1 MEESK
6 KIAFEED
13 LTEFILEWTKRNGLA
28 EFDFSGERRVGYI
41 SVKVREAG
49 YNEQLGGHCADP
61 VPAGKYGDALNN
73 RRFFDRDEEDEEDQ
87 PPRPFSPLV
96 TLVDRLAAEWCAAS
110 ASMLDDRLFI
120 SGGISIACAYAK
132 LLGRIADFADA
143 DPVREKTLRISLLK
157 RAIADI
163 NDLAGAFQEVGNWQA
178 SVRETAARQMDELSL
193 LRERLTDMLAE
204 KK

>member
-1 MEESK
+1 MS
-6 KIAFEED
+6 IN
-13 LTEFILEWTKRNGLA
+13 RQNRS
-28 EFDFSGERRVGYI
+28 EFDWEREIRRDERRI
-41 SVKVREAG
+41 SKYYRELMYCLDLPG
-49 YNEQLGGHCADP
+49 EEEIINEQLTGHCADP

-73 RRFFDRDEEDEEDQ
+73 RRFFDRDDDDEEDPT
-87 PPRPFSPLV
+87 PPRPYSPLV

-157 RAIADI
+157 RAVADI
-163 NDLAGAFQEVGNWQA
+163 NDLAGAFQEIGGWQN
-178 SVRETAARQMDELSL
+178 SVRDIAARQIEELSL
-193 LRERLTDMLAE
+193 LRERLTDLLAE
-204 KK
+204 KQ

>member
-1 MEESK
+1 MS
-6 KIAFEED
+6 IN
-13 LTEFILEWTKRNGLA
+13 RQNNRS
-28 EFDFSGERRVGYI
+28 EFDWEREIRRDERRI
-41 SVKVREAG
+41 SRYYRELMYCLDLPG
-49 YNEQLGGHCADP
+49 EEEIINEQLTGHCTDP

-73 RRFFDRDEEDEEDQ
+73 RRFFDRDDDDEEDQ
-87 PPRPFSPLV
+87 PPRPYSPLV

>member
-1 MEESK
+1 MS
-6 KIAFEED
+6 IN
-13 LTEFILEWTKRNGLA
+13 RQNRS
-28 EFDFSGERRVGYI
+28 EFDWEREIRRDERRI
-41 SVKVREAG
+41 SKYYRELMYCLDLPG
-49 YNEQLGGHCADP
+49 EEEIINEQLTGHCADP

-73 RRFFDRDEEDEEDQ
+73 RRFFDRDDDDDEDP
-87 PPRPFSPLV
+87 PPRPYSPLV

-163 NDLAGAFQEVGNWQA
+163 NDLAGAFQEIGGWQN
-178 SVRETAARQMDELSL
+178 SVREIAARQIEELSL

>member
-1 MEESK
+1 MS
-6 KIAFEED
+6 IN
-13 LTEFILEWTKRNGLA
+13 RQNRS
-28 EFDFSGERRVGYI
+28 EFDWEREIRRDERRI
-41 SVKVREAG
+41 SKYYRELMYCLDLPG
-49 YNEQLGGHCADP
+49 EEEIINEQLTGHCTDP

-73 RRFFDRDEEDEEDQ
+73 RRFFDRDDDDEEDQ
-87 PPRPFSPLV
+87 PPRPYSPLV

-157 RAIADI
+157 RAVADI
-163 NDLAGAFQEVGNWQA
+163 NDLAGAFQEIDGWQS
-178 SVRETAARQMDELSL
+178 SVREIAAHQIDELSL
-193 LRERLTDMLAE
+193 LRERLTDMLAA

>member
-1 MEESK
+1 MS
-6 KIAFEED
+6 IN
-13 LTEFILEWTKRNGLA
+13 RQNRS
-28 EFDFSGERRVGYI
+28 EFDWEREIRRDERRI
-41 SVKVREAG
+41 SKYYRELMYCLDLPG
-49 YNEQLGGHCADP
+49 EEEIINEQLGGHCADP
-61 VPAGKYGDALNN
+61 VLAGKYGDALNN
-73 RRFFDRDEEDEEDQ
+73 RRFFDRDDDDDEDQ

-163 NDLAGAFQEVGNWQA
+163 NDLAGAFREIGNWQG
-178 SVRETAARQMDELSL
+178 SVREVAARHIDELSL
-193 LRERLTDMLAE
+193 LRERLTDILSE

>member
-1 MEESK
+1 MS
-6 KIAFEED
+6 IN
-13 LTEFILEWTKRNGLA
+13 RQNRS
-28 EFDFSGERRVGYI
+28 EFDWEREIRRDERRI
-41 SVKVREAG
+41 SKYYRELMYCLNLPG
-49 YNEQLGGHCADP
+49 EEEIINEQLTGHCTDP

-73 RRFFDRDEEDEEDQ
+73 RRFFDRDDDDEEDQ
-87 PPRPFSPLV
+87 PPRPYSPLV

-157 RAIADI
+157 RAVADI
-163 NDLAGAFQEVGNWQA
+163 NDLAGAFQEIGGWQS
-178 SVRETAARQMDELSL
+178 SVREIAAHQIDELSL
-193 LRERLTDMLAE
+193 LRERLTDMLAA

>member
-1 MEESK
+1 MS
-6 KIAFEED
+6 IN
-13 LTEFILEWTKRNGLA
+13 RQNRS
-28 EFDFSGERRVGYI
+28 EFDWEREIRRDERRI
-41 SVKVREAG
+41 SKYYRELMYCLDLPG
-49 YNEQLGGHCADP
+49 EEEIINEQLTGHCTDP

-73 RRFFDRDEEDEEDQ
+73 RRFFDRDEDDEEDQ
-87 PPRPFSPLV
+87 PPRPYSPLV

-157 RAIADI
+157 RAVADI
-163 NDLAGAFQEVGNWQA
+163 NDLAGAFREIGGWQD
-178 SVRETAARQMDELSL
+178 SVREIAARQIDELSL
-193 LRERLTDMLAE
+193 LRERLTDMLTA